1 MTLLTTL
8 QVLDSSFAQQPPSY
22 QAAKRR
28 STAEGD
34 KKKPGKK
41 QQRRSKTP
49 SSGDEMGPVKIVRS
63 PSGAAVHVSPIAP
76 SMKMKANPSFSKC
89 MGLRTAR
96 GLSMKYVVKVRLS
109 VQLASDQ

>member
-34 KKKPGKK
+34 KKKKSGKK

-89 MGLRTAR
+89 MVL
-96 GLSMKYVVKVRLS
+96 
-109 VQLASDQ
+109 QQED